1 MKRRALLAAGAF
13 LVASAGAR
21 PAAADARPPRKII
34 FDDDGGFGLSAAMLL
49 RAPDV
54 QLMGLTVVTGDLW
67 RDEAVAHA
75 LRGLEIAGRTDVP
88 VVPGAVYPLLNT
100 EARTDRWEAL
110 YGRLVWKGAWMRTWV
125 EPTKQSPPR
134 YHAPD
139 VVPKLPEGDPTT
151 RARAEVAAEFI
162 IRTVRAHPGEVTII
176 AAGPFTN
183 IALAVSLAPEI
194 ASLAAGLVYMGG
206 SLDPV
211 PTRDDLSAAQ
221 FAREFV
227 NSPRREFNIRF
238 DPEAASIVMH
248 AGWKNIVMVPV
259 DPSTATEI
267 TPELLHRLSQAH
279 TPLAQWIARR
289 EPGFPMWD
297 EIATAVWLDPSLIT
311 SSARLYVDVNTQFD
325 AGYGDTLS
333 WSPGYQPGLGEQLET
348 VVRRIDVPRF
358 EGLLTRLLGRG

>member
-1 MKRRALLAAGAF
+1 
-13 LVASAGAR
+13 
-21 PAAADARPPRKII
+21 
-34 FDDDGGFGLSAAMLL
+34 MLL
-49 RAPDV
+49 RDPGV

-75 LRGLEIAGRTDVP
+75 LRGLELAGRTDVP
-88 VVPGAVYPLLNT
+88 VVPGAVMPLLNT
-100 EARTDRWEAL
+100 EARTERWEAL
-110 YGRLVWKGAWMRTWV
+110 YGKLVWKGAWMRQWV
-125 EPTKQSPPR
+125 EPTKQSAPH

-139 VVPKLPEGDPTT
+139 VVPALPEGAPTT
-151 RARAEVAAEFI
+151 KPRAEHAAEFI
-162 IRTVRAHPGEVTII
+162 IRTVRAYPGEVTII

-183 IALAVSLAPEI
+183 IAIALSLDPGI
-194 ASLAAGLVYMGG
+194 AALAAGLVYMGG

-211 PTRDDLSAAQ
+211 QTRSDIPAAE

-227 NSPRREFNIRF
+227 NSPRREFNLRF

-248 AGWKNIVMVPV
+248 AAWRSIVMVPV

-267 TPELLHRLSQAH
+267 TPALLHRLSEAR
-279 TPLAQWIARR
+279 TPLARLIATR

-311 SSARLYVDVNTQFD
+311 SATRLYVDVNTQFD

-333 WSPGYQPGLGEQLET
+333 WSPDYQPGLGEQIET
-348 VVRRIDVPRF
+348 VVRRIDVRHF
-358 EGLLTRLLGRG
+358 EALLTRLLAPG

>member
-1 MKRRALLAAGAF
+1 M
-13 LVASAGAR
+13 
-21 PAAADARPPRKII
+21 I
-34 FDDDGGFGLSAAMLL
+34 FDDDGGFGLSVAMLL
-49 RAPDV
+49 RDPGV

-75 LRGLEIAGRTDVP
+75 LRGLELAGRTDVP
-88 VVPGAVYPLLNT
+88 VVPGAVMPLLNT

-110 YGRLVWKGAWMRTWV
+110 YGKLVWKGAWMRAWV
-125 EPTKQSPPR
+125 EPTKQSAPS
-134 YHAPD
+134 YHAPG
-139 VVPKLPEGDPTT
+139 VVPTMPEGRPTT
-151 RARAEVAAEFI
+151 RALAEHAADFI

-183 IALAVSLAPEI
+183 VALAVSLDPEI
-194 ASLAAGLVYMGG
+194 APLAAGLVYMGG
-206 SLDPV
+206 SLDPAQ
-211 PTRDDLSAAQ
+211 TRSDVSAAQ

-227 NSPRREFNIRF
+227 NSPRREFNLRF

-248 AGWKNIVMVPV
+248 AGWRSIVMVPV

-267 TPELLHRLSQAH
+267 TPELLHRLSQAP
-279 TPLAQWIARR
+279 TPLARLLARR

-297 EIATAVWLDPSLIT
+297 EIAVAVWLDPSLIT
-311 SSARLYVDVNTQFD
+311 SSATLYVDVNTQFD

-333 WSPGYQPGLGEQLET
+333 WSPGYQPGLGERIET

-358 EGLLTRLLGRG
+358 EALLAGLLKAG